1 MDALQTVFNTI
12 MDVLNIIK
20 GFLAQL
26 FPAKDEAEGDAEAN
40 A

>member
-1 MDALQTVFNTI
+1 MEALQKVFDTI

-26 FPAKDEAEGDAEAN
+26 FPPKTEEDAE
-40 A
+40 